1 MGMFGDLFSS
11 KSSSSQTTNYNDSS
25 TTLNAEGQGISQQ
38 GDGAAARDSSI
49 ALAGGSSI
57 TINSSLDG
65 DVFTKAADALTA
77 ANALNAGLAGQSI
90 SAMQAT
96 GQQSV
101 DATLKA
107 AASFVDNNAKL
118 AGQSMDTAL
127 AFANNAKP
135 AAATFTDAIPIVA
148 IAAAIAIIGYAMVRK
163 KT

>member
-1 MGMFGDLFSS
+1 MGLFGDLFSS
-11 KSSSSQTTNYNDSS
+11 KSSSTQSTNYNDSS
-25 TTLNAEGQGISQQ
+25 TNLNAEGQGISQQ
-38 GDGAAARDSSI
+38 GAGAAARDSSI

-57 TINSSLDG
+57 TLNSSLDA

-77 ANALNAGLAGQSI
+77 ANALNASVAQTGI

-127 AFANNAKP
+127 AFGNMNKP

-148 IAAAIAIIGYAMVRK
+148 IAAALAIIGYAMARK